1 MRPVAPATPPKEL
14 ASVVTSM
21 MSAIAATNPIIMR
34 GLVLPKLWIIMTMSS
49 ERAGIIDVAA
59 SIAKGNAPET
69 YCGPYATSIAVEAR
83 AANTAP
89 TGIRI
94 LYTILTYV
102 SAVGDIPSIPLLLY
116 LDDNAG
122 SIAMLIG
129 A

>member
-21 MSAIAATNPIIMR
+21 MSAIAAANPIIMR
-34 GLVLPKLWIIMTMSS
+34 GLVLPKLWIIVTMSS

-69 YCGPYATSIAVEAR
+69 YCGPYATSIAVEER

-94 LYTILTYV
+94 LHTILTYV